1 MSLYGRFLSVGLFL
15 VAGLLLFSDASHAG
29 YPDKPVEFIAPA
41 NPGGGW
47 DLTCRLS
54 AQVLKEAGLVTQ
66 PIVVVNKPGGF
77 GVVAMTDITR
87 NRAKDQNVLVA
98 FSAVLTTQ
106 MAIKKN
112 PFTYKDV

>member
-1 MSLYGRFLSVGLFL
+1 MG
-15 VAGLLLFSDASHAG
+15 GLLLFDDVSYEE

-47 DLTCRLS
+47 DLTCRMS
-54 AQVLKEAGLVTQ
+54 AKVLKDAGLVTQ
-66 PIVVVNKPGGF
+66 PITVVNKPGGF
-77 GVVAMTDITR
+77 GVVAMTDIIR
-87 NRAKDQNVLVA
+87 NRAKDQNVLIA

-112 PFTYKDV
+112 PFVTRTSRRYRCFS